1 MLMASYASRTG
12 TRRNLEV
19 LQEAGWRLLVSA
31 RGVLRNE
38 GFPYALD
45 NGAWT
50 SFQKGE
56 PFDVRAFERALEELG
71 AGADWVVAPD
81 IVGGGLR
88 SLDLT
93 CSWLDYLKS
102 GSRLVLIAVQDGMVP
117 RDVCDLLS
125 DRVGLFLGGSTEWKL
140 ATMPMWGHL
149 AAMARCYYH
158 VARVNTR
165 QRIFLCAEAGAHSFD
180 GSSVTRFAN
189 TLPLLEK
196 ARQEA
201 TFVRSHHART
211 CSVERWV
218 R

>member
-12 TRRNLEV
+12 TKRNLDA
-19 LQEAGWRLLVSA
+19 LASAGWRLLVSA

-56 PFDVRAFERALEELG
+56 PFDVHAFEAALDALG
-71 AGADWVVAPD
+71 GGADWVVAPD
-81 IVGGGLR
+81 IVGGGQR

-93 CSWLDYLKS
+93 CSWLDYLLS
-102 GSRLVLIAVQDGMVP
+102 GSRLVLVAVQDGLTP
-117 RDVCDLLS
+117 ADVRPLLN

-140 ATMPMWGHL
+140 ATAVGWGKL
-149 AAMARCYYH
+149 AAEARCYYH

-180 GSSVTRFAN
+180 GSSVTRFAS

-196 ARQEA
+196 SRQEA
-201 TFVRSHHART
+201 AFIGARHART
-211 CSVERWV
+211 CPVERWV